1 MKLSLPSLFGQVF
14 GIDSRSLAA
23 FRIGLAIEAMVDLF
37 LRLPDL
43 RTFYTDSG
51 VLPRSLVTGH
61 TWQISAY
68 LMNGSTLFVG
78 FLFVIAFL
86 TALSLLVGYR
96 TRTATFLLWFLTLSL
111 QSRNYLTLE
120 AGDKLYRL
128 LLFWA
133 LFLPLESSW
142 SVDNKLHNR
151 QEKHRQLFSA
161 GTVAVCIQVV
171 SVYWFSVLWKRRGDC
186 WGAEG
191 TAVWRAMSLDQ
202 FSTAFGQ
209 WLSGLPH

>member
-1 MKLSLPSLFGQVF
+1 MNSCGKKYNGPVKMLRRLADVF
-14 GIDSRSLAA
+14 RIDTRSLAA

-96 TRTATFLLWFLTLSL
+96 TRTATFLLWFLTTSL
-111 QSRNYLTLE
+111 HSRNYLVLE
-120 AGDKLYRL
+120 
-128 LLFWA
+128 
-133 LFLPLESSW
+133 
-142 SVDNKLHNR
+142 
-151 QEKHRQLFSA
+151 
-161 GTVAVCIQVV
+161 
-171 SVYWFSVLWKRRGDC
+171 
-186 WGAEG
+186 
-191 TAVWRAMSLDQ
+191 
-202 FSTAFGQ
+202 
-209 WLSGLPH
+209 